1 MLQNHQ
7 STKQSI
13 SMASKRS
20 RSDIAVADKNSRG
33 SDADKVLLKNKVAAD
48 VETETMSTSKKQKK
62 SGGEFDKASEKQ
74 SSKKG
79 DDISSTIA
87 KIKSLTKGS
96 NNNNNNSSNSA
107 AAVVEEEEE
116 EKEINDENEE
126 EQEQDKGDND
136 TFESLGIHPSLIK
149 ACEDIGWKSPTP
161 VQKQAIPYVMKG
173 RDVIALAETGSGKT
187 GAFALPVL
195 HNLFYNPQ
203 PLFCVVLAPTR
214 ELAVQINDVFTKV
227 GSFMGAKSIC
237 IVGGVDQMSQAVA
250 LAKKP
255 HIIVASPGRLI
266 DHLENSKGFTLR
278 TLKMLVLDEADRML
292 SMDFEESINKL
303 LTVIPRERI
312 TLLFS
317 ATMTTKVE
325 KLQRASLR
333 PNPAFVTIST
343 HKYHTVDTL
352 VQQIVVAPA
361 KLKDCWLVYLL
372 TEFTGQSAI
381 IFTITCAHAQRL
393 SMILHVLGMSSICLH
408 GKLTQKARINALQKF
423 KNGGKKI
430 MVATSVASRGLDIPN
445 VDLVINYDVPENP
458 KDYVH
463 QVGRTAR
470 AGRSGRAITVVSQY
484 DLEEYQKIE
493 HSIGKK
499 LPTFPAD
506 KELVLVLLDRVI
518 EAQRLASIEMKDS
531 KMSKVKMT

>member
-1 MLQNHQ
+1 
-7 STKQSI
+7 
-13 SMASKRS
+13 MASKRS
-20 RSDIAVADKNSRG
+20 RSDIVVPDSNKDI
-33 SDADKVLLKNKVAAD
+33 DANKASLKSKIATDA
-48 VETETMSTSKKQKK
+48 EGEAISSSKKQKKMKEK
-62 SGGEFDKASEKQ
+62 SGGEFDKVVEKQ
-74 SSKKG
+74 GNRK
-79 DDISSTIA
+79 DNDISSTIA
-87 KIKSLTKGS
+87 KIKSLAKT
-96 NNNNNNSSNSA
+96 NNGNSGDSSA
-107 AAVVEEEEE
+107 GAATAVDKYDEQ
-116 EKEINDENEE
+116 EKEIKDDENEKE
-126 EQEQDKGDND
+126 DEQEQDESEEI

-149 ACEDIGWKSPTP
+149 ACEEIGWKSPTP

-227 GSFMGAKSIC
+227 GNFMGAKSIC

-266 DHLENSKGFTLR
+266 DHLENSKGFSLR

-333 PNPAFVTIST
+333 PNPAFVTISA

-372 TEFTGQSAI
+372 TEFTGQSSI
-381 IFTITCAHAQRL
+381 IFTLTCAHAQRL
-393 SMILHVLGMSSICLH
+393 SMMLHVLGMSSICLH

-470 AGRSGRAITVVSQY
+470 AGRSGHAITIVSQY

-499 LPTFPAD
+499 LPTFAAD

-518 EAQRLASIEMKDS
+518 EAQRLASIEMKDN